1 MERIFLN
8 NRPLQ
13 QDNVYPH
20 VEIKNTELLTGF
32 SPRRGL
38 EHCILSND
46 KLVNVVSK
54 NYSLLPNENFF
65 TEVESRLINDDI
77 DFVKRSI
84 NRDDR
89 SFAVDYILQD
99 ENFVI
104 KVKNGVDKIR
114 PMMRFTN
121 SYDGSA
127 RTSGNFGFF
136 REVCSNG
143 LHVGHSEIG
152 FKLKHKGDM
161 QNLVLPE
168 IKKLVAL
175 WMDNQFYTL
184 SRKFEVLAE
193 TPVQDLK
200 SFVKFVADESKLFV
214 YESSEKNPAP
224 SKNAR
229 FILDTIEKESKL
241 LQVEPNKWL
250 AYNAF
255 NELLHNGLKKTFDN
269 QKAIDN
275 RLFELIAAN

>member
-1 MERIFLN
+1 MERIFF
-8 NRPLQ
+8 NRDLQ
-13 QDNVYPH
+13 NDNVYPS
-20 VEIKNTELLTGF
+20 VEIQHTQLLTGL

-38 EHCILSND
+38 EHCIVSNN

-65 TEVESRLINDDI
+65 TEVETRLINDDI
-77 DFVKRSI
+77 SFIKRSI

-89 SFAVDYILQD
+89 SFAVDYILND
-99 ENFVI
+99 DNFIV
-104 KVKNGVDKIR
+104 KVKNGIDTIR

-143 LHVGHSEIG
+143 LHVGKSEIG
-152 FKLKHKGDM
+152 FNLKHKGNM
-161 QNLVLPE
+161 QSLVIPE

-175 WMDNQFYTL
+175 WMDNQFYNL
-184 SRKFEVLAE
+184 SRKFVVLAE
-193 TPVQDLK
+193 TPVHDLK

-229 FILDTIEKESKL
+229 TILDSIEKESKL
-241 LQVEPNKWL
+241 LQTEPNKWL

-275 RLFELIAAN
+275 RLFDLIAAN